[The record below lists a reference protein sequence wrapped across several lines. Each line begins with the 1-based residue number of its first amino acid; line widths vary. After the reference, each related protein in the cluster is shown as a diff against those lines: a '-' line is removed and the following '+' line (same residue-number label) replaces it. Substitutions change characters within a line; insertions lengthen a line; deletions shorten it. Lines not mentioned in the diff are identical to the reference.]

1 MPGPHAVPGLYDD
14 AAPRDADRSTSVD
27 ACLQRLGRSTAIAMA
42 DQLEPALVLQMLP
55 DGAIHLTFGDQTG
68 TVSSHHLVHTKARQL
83 RQAWRRARYLE
94 QHEQQVEQR

>member
-1 MPGPHAVPGLYDD
+1 
-14 AAPRDADRSTSVD
+14 
-27 ACLQRLGRSTAIAMA
+27 MA

-68 TVSSHHLVHTKARQL
+68 TVSSHHLVHTKAGQL

-94 QHEQQVEQR
+94 QHEQQVEHRWRYGDH